1 MKAKRV
7 RIRDVAA
14 AAGVSATTTSFVLNG
29 QDASISQETR
39 ERVREVAR
47 RLGYRPHASARALAT
62 GRTHRMGVVLN
73 TPYSLLGRGTYHTEV
88 LAGIMSA
95 GPRANYNLLIHSADY
110 PDWET
115 LYDDILSGM
124 SDGVLLIGRETPD
137 PLTDALLKEEF
148 PLVCIS
154 YHVDHPGCYAVDCD
168 NVRGGYLAT
177 QHLLS
182 LGRSHILALSTP
194 NNNSWQRER
203 NEGMQQAIRDA
214 GLSPAHLTI
223 WAPSASG
230 LSPQE
235 YVAAV
240 AAYLESQHPRPTALF
255 GHDESGSQWLVEH
268 LPALGFRVPEDV
280 AVVSF
285 NSTAISERTRP
296 PMTSVWQPLADIGAA
311 AVEMLAARI
320 DIMLT
325 GRTDGNEIPD
335 RILRFPVRLD
345 VRASTDPH
353 HITAADD

>member
-1 MKAKRV
+1 MEKGRGARAKRV

-39 ERVREVAR
+39 DRVREVAR
-47 RLGYRPHASARALAT
+47 KLGYRPHASARALAT

-73 TPYSLLGRGTYHTEV
+73 TPYSLLGRGTYHTQV

-95 GPRANYNLLIHSADY
+95 GPRTNYNLLIHSADY

-124 SDGVLLIGRETPD
+124 ADGVLLIGRQTPD

-154 YHVDHPGCYAVDCD
+154 YNVDHPDCYSVDCD
-168 NVRGGYLAT
+168 NERGGYIAT
-177 QHLLS
+177 EHLLS
-182 LGRSHILALSTP
+182 LGHRHILALS
-194 NNNSWQRER
+194 NLDDSNLDENSWQRER
-203 NEGMQQAIRDA
+203 CRGAARAIQDA
-214 GLSPAHLTI
+214 GLSPEHLTI
-223 WAPSASG
+223 WEPEGPDLTPDTYA
-230 LSPQE
+230 
-235 YVAAV
+235 AAV
-240 AAYLESQHPRPTALF
+240 AAYLDRLTPSPTALI
-255 GHDESGSQWLVEH
+255 GYDESGAQWLVEH
-268 LPALGFRVPEDV
+268 LPTFGRRVPDDV

-285 NSTAISERTRP
+285 NSTTISERSRP
-296 PMTSVWQPLADIGAA
+296 PLTSVWQPLDDIGAA

-320 DIMLT
+320 E
-325 GRTDGNEIPD
+325 GRDVPE

-345 VRASTDPH
+345 VRASTV
-353 HITAADD
+353 AR